1 MHITLETDYAIRIVD
16 LLAKN
21 AGRDAACGS
30 KLQPSG
36 TPPLDAK
43 SISEKTGVSHR
54 YALKIL
60 RKLVAGGIVKSR
72 RGVHGGYG
80 LLKKPADISL
90 YDVVEIME
98 GSYKFSRCLEENYN
112 CSSAMSGC
120 KCGYQAVF
128 GDISELVIKELK
140 KHKFG

>member
-16 LLAKN
+16 SLAKN
-21 AGRDAACGS
+21 TGE
-30 KLQPSG
+30 
-36 TPPLDAK
+36 TLDAK
-43 SISEKTGVSHR
+43 SISERTGVSHR
-54 YALKIL
+54 NALKIL

-72 RGVHGGYG
+72 RGAHGGYG
-80 LLKKPADISL
+80 LSRNPCKISL

-112 CSSAMSGC
+112 CTSGC

-128 GDISELVIKELK
+128 GDISKLVQDKLK
-140 KHKFG
+140 QHKFE

>member
-21 AGRDAACGS
+21 AVIPHS
-30 KLQPSG
+30 KPH
-36 TPPLDAK
+36 LDAK

-60 RKLVAGGIVKSR
+60 RKLVAGKIVRSYK
-72 RGVHGGYG
+72 GAHGGYELRG
-80 LLKKPADISL
+80 KSAEISL

-98 GSYKFSRCLEENYN
+98 GEFMFSRCLEDDYN
-112 CSSAMSGC
+112 CTSGLAQC
-120 KCGYQAVF
+120 AGCGYQAVF
-128 GDISELVIKELK
+128 GEISKQVIDTLK
-140 KHKFG
+140 KHRFG

>member
-21 AGRDAACGS
+21 AAHV
-30 KLQPSG
+30 
-36 TPPLDAK
+36 DAK
-43 SISEKTGVSHR
+43 SIADRTGVPHR

-60 RKLVAGGIVKSR
+60 RKLVAGEIVRSYKGAR
-72 RGVHGGYG
+72 GGYE
-80 LLKKPADISL
+80 LRKKPAKISL

-98 GSYKFSRCLEENYN
+98 GEYKFSRCLEDDYN
-112 CSSAMSGC
+112 CSSKGGC

-128 GDISELVIKELK
+128 ADISEQVRETLK
-140 KHKFG
+140 KHKFA

>member
-21 AGRDAACGS
+21 VGCGVPDAPNNA
-30 KLQPSG
+30 
-36 TPPLDAK
+36 PLDAK
-43 SISEKTGVSHR
+43 SISESTGVSHR

-60 RKLVAGGIVKSR
+60 RKLVSGEIVKSR
-72 RGVHGGYG
+72 RGAHGGYG
-80 LLKKPADISL
+80 LSKKPQNISL
-90 YDVVEIME
+90 YDIVEIME
-98 GSYKFSRCLEENYN
+98 GSYRFSRCLEENYN
-112 CSSAMSGC
+112 CSAGC
-120 KCGYQAVF
+120 KCGYQKVF

>member
-21 AGRDAACGS
+21 TDE
-30 KLQPSG
+30 
-36 TPPLDAK
+36 TLDAK
-43 SISEKTGVSHR
+43 SISESTGVSHR

-60 RKLVAGGIVKSR
+60 HKLVAGEIVKSR
-72 RGVHGGYG
+72 RGVRGGYG
-80 LLKKPADISL
+80 LLKKPQDISI

-112 CSSAMSGC
+112 CTSGC

-128 GDISELVIKELK
+128 GEISELVINKLK
-140 KHKFG
+140 QHKFGRRE